1 MCNCK
6 NVELG
11 TFDNQIQIDHCS
23 LLHPIWVDACI
34 ADEVIYL
41 LSRGVKTTASCC
53 GHNKTIPSIAVAPES
68 VKLMEELGYKHF
80 NNVCI
85 RRGPYARTFFYA
97 KSVKCSLWIKLTKV
111 WLPYLWHNIIDD
123 L

>member
-6 NVELG
+6 NVSVG
-11 TFDNQIQIDHCS
+11 SYDNQIEIDHPS

-41 LSRGVKTTASCC
+41 LHHGVKTIGSCC
-53 GHNKTIPSIAVAPES
+53 GHNKTVPSIAVAPES
-68 VKLMEELGYKHF
+68 VKRMEELGYKHHL
-80 NNVCI
+80 NACV
-85 RRGPYARTFFYA
+85 RRGPFSRSYFYA

-111 WLPYLWHNIIDD
+111 WLPFLWLKLIDG
-123 L
+123 